1 MVTDRADPSPPPFQ
15 SCFMR
20 SVRGPKLLFSLFL
33 YIHFLSL
40 LYLNKIHIIFLIIS
54 LLFLFWLFLSL
65 LYFISIFGII
75 CIIFSLQFEPGYPKI
90 TSWYEETYQFV
101 ILLITLIIIIS
112 LCLESYTYLQTK
124 YNVYNFFLHSSFFR
138 NIYIEM
144 NCIELINLIIKIR
157 FNGQAF
163 CIDLTLTNRKF
174 SFEHNL
180 VPTKINKESKDY
192 MRLLFV

>member
-1 MVTDRADPSPPPFQ
+1 
-15 SCFMR
+15 MR

-75 CIIFSLQFEPGYPKI
+75 WIIFPFQFEPG
-90 TSWYEETYQFV
+90 YEETYQFV

-157 FNGQAF
+157 FYGQAF

>member
-1 MVTDRADPSPPPFQ
+1 
-15 SCFMR
+15 
-20 SVRGPKLLFSLFL
+20 
-33 YIHFLSL
+33 
-40 LYLNKIHIIFLIIS
+40 
-54 LLFLFWLFLSL
+54 
-65 LYFISIFGII
+65 
-75 CIIFSLQFEPGYPKI
+75 
-90 TSWYEETYQFV
+90 
-101 ILLITLIIIIS
+101 
-112 LCLESYTYLQTK
+112 
-124 YNVYNFFLHSSFFR
+124 
-138 NIYIEM
+138 M